1 MYPTPFIE
9 GGTHFWKIRGIYGQ
23 FIYLKIIDFEIKESE
38 NNWGYVNDMNYFYTW
53 SRYNSFL
60 DVFDLTLGNNR
71 TSMGRF
77 TGIDAPHRP
86 LSSSW
91 HMMDIELRSGTSL
104 SGRGFVAWYML
115 VETTVQTN
123 LNSSG

>member
-1 MYPTPFIE
+1 MK
-9 GGTHFWKIRGIYGQ
+9 GV
-23 FIYLKIIDFEIKESE
+23 
-38 NNWGYVNDMNYFYTW
+38 GYKYDCKYADGRSQNT
-53 SRYNSFL
+53 SYNSFL

-115 VETTVQTN
+115 VDTTVQTN